1 MRKGESKHSTKRVPI
16 EIKELRGT
24 VSKNQQAV
32 EPIKFETLRDN
43 PQPPSYFGEV
53 GKSEWHRILDQYK
66 ATKIF
71 SVLDIPSITVYC
83 KAWDDYDR
91 IQKGLSSGI
100 YSEFVTYENGTQQV
114 SPHMTLLQRAIDS
127 IRVYGERLG
136 VTPVSRTKVSGLIGN
151 KKEKDEFGEM
161 FDNRKAN

>member
-1 MRKGESKHSTKRVPI
+1 MGNGGSKHSTKRVPI

-24 VSKNQQAV
+24 TSKYQQAV
-32 EPIKFETLRDN
+32 EPIKFEILRDN
-43 PQPPSYFGEV
+43 PEPPSYFGEV
-53 GKSEWHRILDQYK
+53 GKAEWHRILDQYK

-91 IQKGLSSGI
+91 IQKGLSDNI
-100 YSEFVTYENGTQQV
+100 YSEFVTFDNGTQQV

-161 FDNRKAN
+161 FDTRKAN